1 MKIKEFTE
9 EEMDQLRRSEYILDV
24 TPQFVYYSA
33 SFKAR
38 FYEEYQAGRKPRQII
53 DEMGIDTKILGQTRV
68 NGIKRR
74 ILRDVHTGKGYTE
87 KTSEACANQTGHPLS
102 PESRIKRLE
111 HELAYTRQELEFV
124 KKLLPLV
131 GRGEND
137 LY

>member
-1 MKIKEFTE
+1 
-9 EEMDQLRRSEYILDV
+9 MDQLRRSEYVLDV

-33 SFKAR
+33 RFKAR

-74 ILRDVHTGKGYTE
+74 VLRDVHTGKGYTE

-124 KKLLPLV
+124 KKIIAA
-131 GRGEND
+131 GREGQK
-137 LY
+137 

>member
-74 ILRDVHTGKGYTE
+74 VLRDVHTGKGYTE

-111 HELAYTRQELEFV
+111 HELAYTRQELEFI
-124 KKLLPLV
+124 KKIIAA
-131 GRGEND
+131 GREVRK
-137 LY
+137 